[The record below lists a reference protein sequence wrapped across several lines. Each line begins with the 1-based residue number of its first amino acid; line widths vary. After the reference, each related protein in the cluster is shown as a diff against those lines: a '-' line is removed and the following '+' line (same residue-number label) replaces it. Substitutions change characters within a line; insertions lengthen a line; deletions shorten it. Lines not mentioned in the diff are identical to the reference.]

1 MNIDF
6 HVHGILSKKLFFDSS
21 LFLQGIEYAKN
32 NDLQGFVLCEHFN
45 ALDIDSTFSFLKDNY
60 KYQGDKYI
68 VNDFSVFLGMEV
80 DIKNGG
86 HVIVCG
92 NRDAILSIQNK
103 LKNHI
108 RRSNFIEFEELLN
121 LGESLNCLMIGAHP
135 LRDSHKLYL
144 QPQRLLKRLHALDLN
159 TKDIY
164 KKGEEQAKYEI
175 FKLSKILDIPCVCG
189 SDSHYPVQL
198 GTVKTC
204 FNNEISTI
212 EELKSEI
219 SKCKYNLQVSKD
231 LNLKVYT
238 AKVTKNKLKKKIR
251 KLIAKEIYMKNSLM
265 NIK

>member
-6 HVHGILSKKLFFDSS
+6 HVHGILSKKLPFDSS

-32 NDLQGFVLCEHFN
+32 NDLQGFILCEHFN
-45 ALDIDSTFSFLKDNY
+45 AQDIDRSFSFLKDNY
-60 KYQGDKYI
+60 EYKGDRYI
-68 VNDFSVFLGMEV
+68 INDFSIFLGMEI

-86 HVIVCG
+86 HVILCG
-92 NRDAILSIQNK
+92 NRDAISSIRTH

-108 RRSNFIEFEELLN
+108 KRVNFISFENLLN

-144 QPQRLLKRLHALDLN
+144 QPRELLKRLHALDLN

-164 KKGEEQAKYEI
+164 KKGQEQAQDEI
-175 FKLSKILDIPCVCG
+175 FKLSKILNIPCVFG
-189 SDSHYPVQL
+189 SDSHYPIQL

-204 FNNEISTI
+204 CYDEISTI
-212 EELKSEI
+212 EELKYAI
-219 SKCKYNLQVSKD
+219 SKGEYTLQISNDLPIKVCTSKI
-231 LNLKVYT
+231 
-238 AKVTKNKLKKKIR
+238 AKNKLKKKMK
-251 KLIAKEIYMKNSLM
+251 KLISKGLYIKDSLI